1 MDSRFKIWE
10 RNLLDLSL
18 RNVFL
23 NFRGNKGAVQI
34 FTTDELIDLENAL
47 CSGTE
52 YRLAPAPE
60 KSLAGLQA
68 EAGFYYHTE
77 RAQEADA
84 ETVKKAFEG
93 KRLLTCCTQEAQ
105 KKMLLALYRESKN
118 SMEENGAN
126 TLYLALGFLRWYEDD
141 KSDKERLAP
150 LVLYPIDITRKIH
163 EQSYSIKLRD
173 EDPQMNVTLL
183 EMLHQNYGMK
193 VDGLD
198 ELPYDD
204 QGVDLS
210 KVYENI
216 AGLVSGMPRFEIVRM
231 AFLGIFSFGRF
242 IMWND
247 LKNRKEDLMKNR
259 IVESLEKGYLT
270 YTPEN
275 LFPSPE
281 ELDCAAVNEHLAV
294 PLSADASQLT
304 AVVAAAR
311 GSSFVLHGPPGT
323 GKSQTITNIIA
334 NALYQG
340 KSVLFVADKMS
351 ALSVVQKRLTKI
363 GLGPFCLEL
372 HSNKARKRDVL
383 EQLERTLELGRIAPP
398 GGFEAKVLLLQQ
410 EKDELNEVMNQL
422 HMQRPCGYSLYE
434 LVGLYESYS
443 GGPSYDLS
451 IPDSL
456 IEQTTP
462 ERFAAYHNVLNNCV
476 VAAKECGDLVH
487 HPFRLFSSRE
497 YNAMLRDDISTALK
511 NFLNVLSP
519 AGDYY
524 RYYAQK
530 LNFTRTGQY
539 ASVPVLTQLLSLT
552 LTSPYLSSEV
562 LCGSPA
568 DNMDAVVRELIEKG
582 RELSAQRE
590 HLLTMYQPEMLT
602 YDYKGALE
610 RLNKAEK
617 SFFLFRGGK
626 VNDVIREIRN
636 MVKQESGI
644 TVTKE
649 NVPELFANLKKYH
662 DIEEYI
668 QMANPNAVA
677 LLGSDWKGCET
688 DFEVLSAKFDASV
701 QIRTC
706 ISKLVFTTEE
716 RNEIG
721 TRVAEILKDRD
732 NWNREEGTDI
742 QNFAALQKEL
752 TACED
757 TLRSTYGIR
766 MDAFWNEPDWF
777 TAVGNQALNWR
788 NHISELRDWVNF
800 QNTQDEAI
808 AMGLG
813 DEVSALL
820 DGAVPPDELS
830 RAFYQ
835 KLTYRII
842 MKILQSTPALSRFHK
857 TQFESLIDSF
867 KKTEE
872 ELNAL
877 LLQEMASRLSANLPN
892 AGGDVAASSEV
903 ATLKKAIK
911 SGGKRLSIRKL
922 FEKIPGLLHLMCP
935 CMLMSP
941 ISVAQFIDPAY
952 PMFDLV
958 VFDEASQL
966 PTCEAVG
973 AIARGRECVVVGDP
987 KQLPPTS
994 FFKTQFNEE
1003 EFEEVTL
1010 ESLLDDCLA
1019 LSMPE
1024 CHLLWHYRSKHE
1036 SLIAFSNRMYYEDK
1050 LYTFPTPG
1058 NLVSKVS
1065 LVQVD
1070 GVYERGGSKRNVA
1083 EAEALVDEIVRRVYD
1098 DSLVKES
1105 IGVVTFSLVQQ
1116 LCVQDVLEERIVRD
1130 EKLDERLALLP
1141 EPIFIKNL
1149 ENVQGD
1155 ERDVI
1160 LFSVGYGPDEEGK
1173 VSMNFGP
1180 LNADGGWR
1188 RLNVAI
1194 TRSRTEM
1201 IIFSVLKPE
1210 QIDLSRTKA
1219 DGVAGLKGFLEF
1231 ARSKKTSGHYDIYQ
1245 NEMRRSRTE
1254 QWIASF
1260 LTKAGYKVHCGV
1272 GASNYKMDIAVC
1284 DPENKEQ
1291 YMLGIMCDGA
1301 MYKAGQ
1307 TAHDRNV
1314 SQPAMLQSL
1323 GWNLYR
1329 AWVLEWLDDPEKQKS
1344 ELFAYLEGMR
1354 MPEVV
1359 TVPEPEPEDPQ
1370 KKMTPEEML
1379 ANMPRLEAEQ
1389 DPYKLPYQKVSFATS
1404 YESEDFYKPQT
1415 LPLIVRLMDKTL
1427 TAESPIAKSL
1437 LYKRICG
1444 VFHISKMGSKVYD
1457 ILENAIGRVKID
1469 LFTEEAGETFLWK
1482 TQPAGSWMIYRYP
1495 AATNDRRDIEEIP
1508 LMEISNAVYGLLRAQ
1523 YNMTLTDLSKAV
1535 AKYFGYIRMGESVES
1550 RISDAILLTNERGL
1564 LMRDVDQI
1572 HVTANAKN

>member
-1 MDSRFKIWE
+1 MDSRLKIWE

-34 FTTDELIDLENAL
+34 FTTDDLVDLENAL
-47 CSGTE
+47 SSGTE
-52 YRLAPAPE
+52 YRLQPAPE
-60 KSLAGLQA
+60 KSLSGLQA
-68 EAGFYYHTE
+68 ESGFYYHTE
-77 RAQEADA
+77 RAQEAEA
-84 ETVKKAFEG
+84 ETVKKAFASN
-93 KRLLTCCTQEAQ
+93 RLLTCCTEDAQ

-141 KSDKERLAP
+141 KADKERLAP

-198 ELPYDD
+198 ELPYDE
-204 QGVDLS
+204 QGVDLAT
-210 KVYENI
+210 VYANV
-216 AGLVSGMPRFEIVRM
+216 ANLVSGMPRFEIVKM

-247 LKNRKEDLMKNR
+247 LKNRKDDLMKNK
-259 IVESLEKGYLT
+259 IVESLAKGYLT
-270 YTPEN
+270 YTPEDQ
-275 LFPSPE
+275 FPRPE
-281 ELDCAAVNEHLAV
+281 ELDSAAVNENLAV

-383 EQLERTLELGRIAPP
+383 EQLQRTLELGRIAPV
-398 GGFEAKVLLLQQ
+398 GGFDAKVLLLQQ
-410 EKDELNEVMNQL
+410 EKDELNEVMNEL
-422 HMQRPCGYSLYE
+422 HKTRPCGYSLYD
-434 LVGLYESYS
+434 LVGMYESYS
-443 GGPSYDLS
+443 NGPTYELT

-462 ERFAAYHNVLNNCV
+462 ERFVQYHNVLNNCV
-476 VAAKECGDLVH
+476 VAAKACGDVVRN
-487 HPFRLFSSRE
+487 PFRLFSSRE

-511 NFLNVLSP
+511 NFLNALSP
-519 AGDYY
+519 VGDYY

-530 LNFTRTGQY
+530 LNYTNAGQY
-539 ASVPVLTQLLSLT
+539 SSVPVMTELLT
-552 LTSPYLSSEV
+552 LTLTTPYLSGEI
-562 LCGSPA
+562 LCGSPV
-568 DNMDAVVRELIEKG
+568 DNADAVVRELIEKG
-582 RELSAQRE
+582 RELTAQRE
-590 HLLTMYQPEMLT
+590 QLLTTYQPEMLT
-602 YDYKGALE
+602 YDYKDALE

-626 VNDVIREIRN
+626 VKDVVREIN
-636 MVKQESGI
+636 SKVKPESGI
-644 TVTKE
+644 SLTKE
-649 NVPELFANLKKYH
+649 TVPELFATLKKYH
-662 DIEEYI
+662 DVEEYI

-677 LLGSDWKGCET
+677 MLGSDWKGCDT
-688 DFEVLSAKFDASV
+688 DFEVLSQKFEASV
-701 QIRTC
+701 RIRAC
-706 ISKLVFTTEE
+706 IAKLVFSTQE
-716 RNEIG
+716 RGEIG
-721 TRVAEILKDRD
+721 MRVGEILKDRE
-732 NWNREEGTDI
+732 NWTREEGNDI
-742 QNFAALQKEL
+742 QNFVALQKEL
-752 TACED
+752 SACED

-777 TAVGNQALNWR
+777 TTVGNQCLSWR

-800 QNTQDEAI
+800 LNMQDEAI

-820 DGAVPPDELS
+820 DGDVPPEELS

-835 KLTYRII
+835 RLTYRII
-842 MKILQSTPALSRFHK
+842 MQIIQSTPVLSRFHK
-857 TQFESLIDSF
+857 VQFESLIDSF
-867 KKTEE
+867 KKTED
-872 ELNAL
+872 ELNSL
-877 LLQEMASRLSANLPN
+877 LLQEMAARLSAKLPN

-952 PMFDLV
+952 PMFDLI

-987 KQLPPTS
+987 KQLPPTN
-994 FFKTQFNEE
+994 FFKTQLNEE
-1003 EFEEVTL
+1003 EFEDITL

-1036 SLIAFSNRMYYEDK
+1036 SLIAFSNRTYYEDK

-1058 NLVSKVS
+1058 NMVSKVS
-1065 LVQVD
+1065 LVQVE
-1070 GVYERGGSKRNVA
+1070 GHYERGGSKRNVA
-1083 EAEALVDEIVRRVYD
+1083 EAEALVDEIVRRVKD
-1098 DSLVKES
+1098 DELVKES

-1116 LCVQDVLEERIVRD
+1116 LCVQDVLEDRIVKD
-1130 EKLDERLALLP
+1130 SVLEERLNLLP

-1201 IIFSVLKPE
+1201 IIFSVLRPE

-1219 DGVAGLKGFLEF
+1219 EGVIGLKGFLEF
-1231 ARSKKTSGHYDIYQ
+1231 ARSKKTTGHYDIYQ
-1245 NEMRRSRTE
+1245 TEMRRSQTE

-1307 TAHDRNV
+1307 TAHDRNLAHR
-1314 SQPAMLQSL
+1314 SMLESL
-1323 GWNLYR
+1323 GWNIYR

-1344 ELFAYLEGMR
+1344 ELFAYLEGLR
-1354 MPEVV
+1354 MPE
-1359 TVPEPEPEDPQ
+1359 TVEVPVPAEEET
-1370 KKMTPEEML
+1370 KKLTPEEML
-1379 ANMPRLEAEQ
+1379 ANMPRLEAEE
-1389 DPYKLPYQKVSFATS
+1389 DPYKLPYRKVSFATS
-1404 YESEDFYKPQT
+1404 YDSEDFYKPQT
-1415 LPLIVRLMDKTL
+1415 VPLIVRLMEKTL

-1437 LYKRICG
+1437 LYKRICS
-1444 VFHISKMGSKVYD
+1444 VFHISKMGNKVYD
-1457 ILENAIGRVKID
+1457 ILENAIGRVKVE
-1469 LFTEEAGETFLWK
+1469 LFTEEAGETFLWQN
-1482 TQPAGSWMIYRYP
+1482 QPAGNWMIYRYP

-1508 LMEISNAVYGLLRAQ
+1508 LMEVSNAVYGLLRAQ

-1535 AKYFGYIRMGESVES
+1535 AKYFGYIRMGEGVES
-1550 RISDAILLTNERGL
+1550 RISDAIMLTSERGL
-1564 LMRDVDQI
+1564 LMRDADQT
-1572 HVTANAKN
+1572 HVTANVKN

>member
-1 MDSRFKIWE
+1 MDTRLKIWE

-34 FTTDELIDLENAL
+34 FTTGEMIDLENAL
-47 CSGTE
+47 SSGTE
-52 YRLAPAPE
+52 YRLQPAPE

-77 RAQEADA
+77 KSQETD
-84 ETVKKAFEG
+84 TVQKAFASN
-93 KRLLTCCTQEAQ
+93 RLYTCCTEDAQ

-141 KSDKERLAP
+141 KSEKERLAP
-150 LVLYPIDITRKIH
+150 LVLFPIDITRKIH
-163 EQSYSIKLRD
+163 EQMYSIKLRD

-183 EMLHQNYGMK
+183 EMLRQNYGMK

-198 ELPYDD
+198 ELPYDE
-204 QGVDLS
+204 QGVDLA
-210 KVYENI
+210 KVFASI
-216 AGLVSGMPRFEIVRM
+216 ASLVEGMPRFEIVPM

-247 LKNRKEDLMKNR
+247 LKNRKDDLMKNKT
-259 IVESLEKGYLT
+259 VESLAKGYLT
-270 YTPEN
+270 YAPED
-275 LFPSPE
+275 LFPKPE
-281 ELDCAAVNEHLAV
+281 ELDSAAVNENLAL

-383 EQLERTLELGRIAPP
+383 EQLQRTLELGRIAPA
-398 GGFEAKVLLLQQ
+398 GGYDAKVLLLQQ
-410 EKDELNEVMNQL
+410 EKDELNEVMNEL
-422 HMQRPCGYSLYE
+422 HKTRPCGYSLYD

-443 GGPSYDLS
+443 NGPSYELN

-462 ERFAAYHNVLNNCV
+462 ERFVQYNDVLNGCV
-476 VAAKECGDLVH
+476 RAAVECGDLVRN
-487 HPFRLFSSRE
+487 PFRLFSSRE

-511 NFLNVLSP
+511 NFLNVVTP
-519 AGDYY
+519 VGEYY

-530 LNFTRTGQY
+530 LNFQKAGQY
-539 ASVPVLTQLLSLT
+539 STVPVMAELLSLT
-552 LTSPYLSSEV
+552 LTTPYLSGEI
-562 LCGSPA
+562 LCGSPV
-568 DNMDAVVRELIEKG
+568 DNADAVVRELIEKG
-582 RELSAQRE
+582 RELTAQKGQ
-590 HLLTMYQPEMLT
+590 LLTTYQPEMLT

-617 SFFLFRGGK
+617 AFFLFRGGK
-626 VNDVIREIRN
+626 VKDVVREIN
-636 MVKQESGI
+636 GMVKPESGI
-644 TVTKE
+644 SLTKE
-649 NVPELFANLKKYH
+649 TIPELFATLKKYH

-677 LLGSDWKGCET
+677 MLGQDWKGCDT
-688 DFEVLSAKFDASV
+688 DFEVLSQKFEASV
-701 QIRTC
+701 RIRAC
-706 ISKLVFTTEE
+706 ISKLVFSSQE
-716 RNEIG
+716 RSEIG
-721 TRVAEILKDRD
+721 MRVGEILNDRE
-732 NWNREEGTDI
+732 NWNREEGNDI
-742 QNFAALQKEL
+742 QNFTTLQKEL
-752 TACED
+752 AGCED

-766 MDAFWNEPDWF
+766 MEAFWNEPDWYT
-777 TAVGNQALNWR
+777 TASNQCLHWR

-800 QNTQDEAI
+800 LNMQDEAI

-820 DGAVPPDELS
+820 DGAVPPQELQ

-835 KLTYRII
+835 RLTYRII
-842 MKILQSTPALSRFHK
+842 MQIIGNTPVLSRFHK
-857 TQFESLIDSF
+857 TQFEALIESF

-877 LLQEMASRLSANLPN
+877 LMQEMAARLSSNLPN

-922 FEKIPGLLHLMCP
+922 FEMIPGLLHKMCP

-941 ISVAQFIDPAY
+941 ISVAQFIDPSY

-994 FFKTQFNEE
+994 FFKTQLNEE

-1036 SLIAFSNRMYYEDK
+1036 SLIAFSNRTYYEDK

-1058 NLVSKVS
+1058 NMVSKVS
-1065 LVQVD
+1065 LVQVE
-1070 GVYERGGSKRNVA
+1070 GTYERGGSKRNVA
-1083 EAEALVDEIVRRVYD
+1083 EANALVDEIVRRVND
-1098 DSLVKES
+1098 DRLVKES

-1116 LCVQDVLEERIVRD
+1116 NCVQDVLDDRIMKD
-1130 EKLDERLALLP
+1130 EKLEERLAMLP

-1219 DGVAGLKGFLEF
+1219 EGVIGLKGFLEF
-1231 ARSKKTSGHYDIYQ
+1231 ARSKKTTGHYDIYQ
-1245 NEMRRSRTE
+1245 REVRRSQTE

-1260 LTKAGYKVHCGV
+1260 LTKAGYKVHCGI

-1307 TAHDRNV
+1307 TAHDRNIA
-1314 SQPAMLQSL
+1314 QPAMLESL
-1323 GWNLYR
+1323 GWKLYR
-1329 AWVLEWLDDPEKQKS
+1329 AWALEWLDDPEKQKN
-1344 ELFAYLEGMR
+1344 ELFAFLEGMR
-1354 MPEVV
+1354 MPEETVV
-1359 TVPEPEPEDPQ
+1359 NETEEPE
-1370 KKMTPEEML
+1370 KKLTADEML
-1379 ANMPRLEAEQ
+1379 AQMPRLEAEE
-1389 DPYKLPYQKVSFATS
+1389 DPYKIPYRAVSFATS
-1404 YESEDFYKPQT
+1404 YESEDFYKPQA
-1415 LPLIVRLMDKTL
+1415 LPLIVRLMEKTL

-1437 LYKRICG
+1437 LYKRICTC
-1444 VFHISKMGSKVYD
+1444 FHISKMGSKVYD
-1457 ILENAIGRVKID
+1457 ILENACGRVKVD

-1482 TQPAGSWMIYRYP
+1482 TQPAGNWMIYRYP
-1495 AATNDRRDIEEIP
+1495 SGMNDRRDMEEIP
-1508 LMEISNAVYGLLRAQ
+1508 LMEISNAIYGLLRAQ
-1523 YNMTLTDLSKAV
+1523 YNMTLTDLGKAV

-1550 RISDAILLTNERGL
+1550 RISDAIMLTSERGL
-1564 LMRDVDQI
+1564 LMRDADQT
-1572 HVTANAKN
+1572 HVTANVKN